1 MIIRPTTQEEN
12 ARAAELFAID
22 FRRPMTPGAVA
33 PGGEPGR
40 RRWAAFSEDSDMM
53 CSLLLTD
60 FSIRF
65 DGKESLMAGFGG
77 VNTLPPYRRTGCIRR
92 CFEKI
97 LPQLHEEGCEFSYLF
112 PFSTGYYLQFGYER
126 CVQLIRA
133 KLDLLQLKLPKTD
146 GYFRL
151 AEQRNRMQEA
161 VRAVDRVWEQQFN
174 MMVLRREEN
183 YRWLLNSDP
192 AVKQEFTYVCFD
204 AACKPKGYT
213 TFKID
218 AQQNLD
224 CSRFVF
230 VDREGFLG
238 LLQVFKSLSSDHRYA
253 SFAMPMNSA
262 LQHMLPEWHLG
273 AVEWSLQPHGMVRVI
288 HVQKVLEK
296 ARYIGSGHAVLEI
309 ADPIITANSRRFAI
323 AFAEGRATSVTETE
337 EAPDAVLSIGA
348 FSALITGVWDLA
360 DAPWLEGIEIR
371 NSTAP
376 LPQIFYKKPLMITD
390 LF

>member
-22 FRRPMTPGAVA
+22 FRRPMAPGAVA
-33 PGGEPGR
+33 PGGEPGK
-40 RRWAAFSEDSDMM
+40 RRWAAFSEDGEMM

-60 FSIRF
+60 FSVSF
-65 DGKESLMAGFGG
+65 DGNRSPMAGFGG

-92 CFEKI
+92 CFAQI
-97 LPQLHEEGCEFSYLF
+97 LPQLYAEGCEFSYLF

-126 CVQLIRA
+126 CVQLIQA
-133 KLDLLQLKLPKTD
+133 KVDLLQLRLPKLD

-151 AEQRNRMQEA
+151 AEPKNLMLDA
-161 VRAVDRVWEQQFN
+161 VQAVDRVWEQQFN
-174 MMVLRREEN
+174 MMVLRKEEN

-204 AACKPKGYT
+204 AAGNPKGYT

-218 AQQNLD
+218 AQQDLD

-230 VDREGFLG
+230 GDKEGFLG
-238 LLQVFKSLSSDHRYA
+238 LLQVFKSLASDHRYVT
-253 SFAMPMNSA
+253 FAMPMNTA
-262 LQHMLPEWHLG
+262 LQHMLPEWCLG
-273 AVEWSLQPHGMVRVI
+273 AVQWHLRPHGMVRVI
-288 HVQKVLEK
+288 HAQKVLEK

-309 ADPIITANSRRFAI
+309 RDPIIAGNNRRFAV
-323 AFAEGRATSVTETE
+323 AFAEGRATCVEETN

-348 FSALITGVWDLA
+348 FSALLTGVWDMS
-360 DAPWLEGIEIR
+360 DAQWLEGIEIKHPA
-371 NSTAP
+371 AP

>member
-22 FRRPMTPGAVA
+22 FRRPMVPGTVA

-40 RRWAAFSEDSDMM
+40 RRWAAFAEDGEMM

-60 FSIRF
+60 FSVRF
-65 DGKESLMAGFGG
+65 DGKESPMAGFGG

-112 PFSTGYYLQFGYER
+112 PFSTGYYLQFGYAR
-126 CVQLIRA
+126 CVQLLRA
-133 KLDLLQLKLPKTD
+133 KVDLLQLKLPKFD
-146 GYFRL
+146 GFFRL
-151 AEQRNRMQEA
+151 AEQKNLLLEA
-161 VRAVDRVWEQQFN
+161 VQAVDRVWEEKYN
-174 MMVLRREEN
+174 MMVLRKEEN

-204 AACKPKGYT
+204 ASGNPKGYT

-230 VDREGFLG
+230 VDKEGFLG
-238 LLQVFKSLSSDHRYA
+238 LLQVFKSLASDHRYA
-253 SFAMPMNSA
+253 SFLMPMNAA

-296 ARYIGSGHAVLEI
+296 AKYIGSGHAVLEI
-309 ADPIITANSRRFAI
+309 HDPIIDGNNRRFAVD
-323 AFAEGRATSVTETE
+323 FTEGHAISVTETE
-337 EAPDAVLSIGA
+337 EAPDATLSIGA
-348 FSALITGVWDLA
+348 FSGLITGVWDMA
-360 DAPWLEGIEIR
+360 DAQWLEGIE
-371 NSTAP
+371 SKKPAAP
-376 LPQIFYKKPLMITD
+376 LPQIFYKKPIMITD